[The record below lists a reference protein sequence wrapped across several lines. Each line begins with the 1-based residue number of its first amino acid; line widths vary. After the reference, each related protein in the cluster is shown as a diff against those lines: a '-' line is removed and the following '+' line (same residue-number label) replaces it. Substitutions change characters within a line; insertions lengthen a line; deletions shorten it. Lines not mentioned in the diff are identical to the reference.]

1 MSILPS
7 RRRILATGAG
17 AALGAGVFG
26 TSTASASTSTST
38 SASASA
44 SSRTGGPE
52 ETRSLD
58 ELYQAALA
66 EGGKLVVYAGGD
78 ITTQADGL
86 RTGFKNRFPG
96 IDLTVVVDYS
106 KYHDVRV
113 DNQFATDTL
122 VPDVVQLQTV
132 QDFVRWK
139 EQGRLLAYKPAGF
152 SKLYDAFKDPHGAWV
167 AVQVSAFSFMYGP
180 AAVGSDVPT
189 SPLDLVDAK
198 WKGRIASSY
207 PHDDD
212 AVLYLYTL
220 YVQKYGWDWLARLA
234 AQDLQFARGSF
245 SPRDAV
251 TNGQK
256 AVGIG
261 GSGAPL
267 ATGPVKWVLPDAST
281 PFMSWGQRA
290 AILKQAKNTTA
301 AKLYLNWRL
310 STGEQQAATNGWSV
324 RTDVTPPAGLKP
336 VWQYSNGNLDGF
348 PRFMADRAAIE
359 RWKQTFALYFGEVK
373 GDPTPGSLGLHP
385 GA

>member
-1 MSILPS
+1 MTSLPS
-7 RRRILATGAG
+7 RRRLLATGAG
-17 AALGAGVFG
+17 AALGLGVAASSVTPAQAATG
-26 TSTASASTSTST
+26 QASAGRVTKGG
-38 SASASA
+38 AEEK
-44 SSRTGGPE
+44 RT
-52 ETRSLD
+52 LD

-66 EGGKLVVYAGGD
+66 EGGKLVLYAGGD
-78 ITTQADGL
+78 ISSQADGI
-86 RTGFKNRFPG
+86 RNGFKSRFPD

-122 VPDVVQLQTV
+122 IPDVVQLQTV

-152 SKLYDAFKDPHGAWV
+152 SKLYAPFKDPHGAWV
-167 AVQVSAFSFMYGP
+167 AVQVSAFSYMYGP
-180 AAVGSDVPT
+180 AAVGSDIP
-189 SPLDLVDAK
+189 SGPLDLADAR
-198 WKGRIASSY
+198 WKGKIASSY

-220 YVQKYGWDWLARLA
+220 YVEKYGWDWLARLA
-234 AQDLQFARGSF
+234 TQDLQFARGSYTP
-245 SPRDAV
+245 SAAV
-251 TNGQK
+251 SSGQK

-267 ATGPVKWVLPDAST
+267 STGPVKWVLPEEA

-290 AILKQAKNTTA
+290 AILKQAKNPTA

-310 STGEQQAATNGWSV
+310 SVEQQKAATNGWSV
-324 RTDVTPPAGLKP
+324 RTDVIPPTGLKP
-336 VWQYSNGNLDGF
+336 VWEYPNGNLDGF
-348 PRFMADRAAIE
+348 PKFMADRAAIE

-373 GDPTPGSLGLHP
+373 GDPSPGWLGLHP